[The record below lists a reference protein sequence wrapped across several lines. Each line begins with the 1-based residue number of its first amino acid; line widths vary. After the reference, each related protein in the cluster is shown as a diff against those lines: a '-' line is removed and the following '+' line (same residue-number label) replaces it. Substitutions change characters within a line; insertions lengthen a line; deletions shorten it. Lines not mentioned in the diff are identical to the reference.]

1 MQSETLAA
9 YDDRHGHLRGVACLT
24 LPLVQTYPDVR
35 SEKLAVA
42 GSCRLDTVLVATVIP
57 ISLVDLQDADVRSEK
72 LAVEDRIKLSC
83 AASWVQHPATLFL
96 PHNGR
101 GFEVRVDPTQ
111 LPEGMSY
118 TEVLGW
124 DSTAAWRGPLFR
136 QA

>member
-1 MQSETLAA
+1 M
-9 YDDRHGHLRGVACLT
+9 
-24 LPLVQTYPDVR
+24 
-35 SEKLAVA
+35 
-42 GSCRLDTVLVATVIP
+42 
-57 ISLVDLQDADVRSEK
+57 RSEK
-72 LAVEDRIKLSC
+72 LAVEDRIRLSC
-83 AASWVQHPATLFL
+83 AASWVQHPGTLFL

-111 LPEGMSY
+111 LAEGMSY